1 MAISASS
8 KVPLPGFADR
18 QDITGRLILGSLG
31 ETLPFFVMQ
40 KRTGFCH
47 PYSWWGNSMY
57 LQGAPKLRRFI

>member
-40 KRTGFCH
+40 KTDWVL
-47 PYSWWGNSMY
+47 PS
-57 LQGAPKLRRFI
+57 L